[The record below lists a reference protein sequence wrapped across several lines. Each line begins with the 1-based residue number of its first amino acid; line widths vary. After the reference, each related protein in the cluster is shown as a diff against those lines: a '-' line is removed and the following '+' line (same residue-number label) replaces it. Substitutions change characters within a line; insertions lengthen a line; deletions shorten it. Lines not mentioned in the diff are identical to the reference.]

1 MKIDKTLEREFANI
15 YGLNGVYWNYIELLV
30 LTENLE
36 LLEEDSKSVI
46 RDLVRIIDSS
56 RHSDTV
62 RRVSSFGYLDKV
74 MDEIESNLFAC
85 GDAENKKIYVRS
97 VLMLFEPYH
106 KAQRNHFS
114 GHPIE
119 SSSYEECI
127 LQQAKKTKENLGDYL
142 KNYEFYICSAA
153 ILYVTFRRFA
163 KGLYALLLIHGLNL
177 IELQKDCGVYI
188 LPVNEDEYFDCT
200 THKYTQQEPSECF
213 KFSEYEQQCYDKAI
227 EAGMAIRE
235 EGGYRWRYIT
245 ERGRKASLGYFIK
258 KVHDPKGN
266 KAIPYEALQKLWNE
280 RRLDSAINQM
290 LNASKEQKWRKGI
303 DELLR

>member
-15 YGLNGVYWNYIELLV
+15 YGLNGVYWAFIEYLV
-30 LTENLE
+30 LLE
-36 LLEEDSKSVI
+36 MKYNPPCPA
-46 RDLVRIIDSS
+46 SS
-56 RHSDTV
+56 EIKDMM
-62 RRVSSFGYLDKV
+62 RRVSSQEFLDKV

-85 GDAENKKIYVRS
+85 GDAENKVAYAIS
-97 VLMLFEPYH
+97 VIMLFKQHNMIHQEHSPYYPI
-106 KAQRNHFS
+106 KS
-114 GHPIE
+114 GR
-119 SSSYEECI
+119 YEE
-127 LQQAKKTKENLGDYL
+127 YL
-142 KNYEFYICSAA
+142 VQKGLEISNKPEERTDYEFCVVAA
-153 ILYVTFRRFA
+153 AKLYCNFQIFA
-163 KGLYALLLIHGLNL
+163 LRLHALLLIHGLDL
-177 IELQKDCGVYI
+177 IELQKGCGVYI
-188 LPVNEDEYFDCT
+188 LEVNEDAYDDCT

-213 KFSEYEQQCYDKAI
+213 KLSEYEQQCYDKAV